1 MFPDG
6 ERKPGTIRAPELP
19 AADEDMATAAIT
31 MATAVEMRSE
41 SFMDAPLIDDAPHP
55 GRAPQQ
61 PRHGRVTVRQRLE
74 GGGTKPPPRPPLEA
88 LSLAGAFRRSPLT
101 GSQLKRHSRTLAHV
115 TSPLVCPHY
124 LGGGMRHPDNAEA
137 QEW

>member
-74 GGGTKPPPRPPLEA
+74 AGEQNRTQPRSK
-88 LSLAGAFRRSPLT
+88 LSRGLVRSVE
-101 GSQLKRHSRTLAHV
+101 V
-115 TSPLVCPHY
+115 T
-124 LGGGMRHPDNAEA
+124 
-137 QEW
+137 